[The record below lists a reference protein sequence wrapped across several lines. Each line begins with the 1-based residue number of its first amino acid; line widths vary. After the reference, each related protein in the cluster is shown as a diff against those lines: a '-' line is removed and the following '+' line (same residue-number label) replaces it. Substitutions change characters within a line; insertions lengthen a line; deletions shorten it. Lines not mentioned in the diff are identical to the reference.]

1 MPTNYTLTYSEI
13 VKGWPSFYSYL
24 PDFIIGMNQ
33 YLYTFDGGN
42 LYRHNTGSVRN
53 RYYGFDYES
62 KITGVFNQN
71 PTEEKLFKT
80 IELESDSA
88 WNCTLTSNLESGYMP
103 VSDFEL
109 KEGSYFS
116 YIRRSDGNSNFA
128 LRSTQGIGYAVST
141 TGASPGTITLT
152 FNFAM
157 GSIIS
162 VNDVAIFVTPSATT
176 AIGPITAISEDRK
189 TLTVNA
195 VDLLPVGTAVP
206 ANSYIL
212 YVKNAVAE
220 SYGTLGYY
228 LEFTLTN
235 SSTQAIEL
243 FSIDSDVFKS
253 FP

>member
-13 VKGWPSFYSYL
+13 SKGWPSFYSYF
-24 PDFIIGMNQ
+24 PDFIVGMNQ
-33 YLYTFDGGN
+33 YLYTFNGGS
-42 LYRHNTGSVRN
+42 LYRHNTGAIRN
-53 RYYGFDYES
+53 RYYGIDYYSE
-62 KITGVFNQN
+62 ITGVFNQE
-71 PTEEKLFKT
+71 PTTTKVFKT
-80 IELESDSA
+80 IELQSDSS
-88 WNCTLTSNLESGYMP
+88 WSCSVNSNLDNGNITSG
-103 VSDFEL
+103 DFEL

-116 YIRRSDGNSNFA
+116 YIRGTGINLAS
-128 LRSTQGIGYAVST
+128 RSTQGIGYAVST

-162 VNDVAIFVTPSATT
+162 INDIAIFVTPTSAP

-195 VDLLPVGTAVP
+195 VDLLPIGTVVP

-212 YVKNAVAE
+212 YTKNAAAE
-220 SYGTLGYY
+220 SYGMLGYY
-228 LEFTLTN
+228 LQFTLTN
-235 SSTQAIEL
+235 SSSQAVEL